1 MRALVG
7 LVAGV
12 LVCFSGAA
20 DATSISTRWG
30 NTQLSQ
36 NECLEHAARTLREAG
51 FDALTPTE
59 TSRYG
64 TKGEYV
70 IAVRCLTQMKMY
82 FMSAAGPSEKL
93 TAQYVEAVDVGF

>member
-7 LVAGV
+7 LVGGV
-12 LVCFSGAA
+12 LLCVSGAA
-20 DATSISTRWG
+20 EATSISTRWG
-30 NTQLSQ
+30 NTQMSQ
-36 NECLEHAARTLREAG
+36 NECLEHAAQTIRQAG

-64 TKGEYV
+64 TKGDYV

-82 FMSAAGPSEKL
+82 FMSAAGPSDKE

>member
-12 LVCFSGAA
+12 LLCCSGAA
-20 DATSISTRWG
+20 EATSISTRWG
-30 NTQLSQ
+30 NTQMSQ
-36 NECLEHAARTLREAG
+36 NECLEHAAHTIRDAG

-64 TKGEYV
+64 TKGDYV

-82 FMSAAGPSEKL
+82 FMSAAGPSDKE
-93 TAQYVEAVDVGF
+93 TAKYVEAVDRGF

>member
-7 LVAGV
+7 LVAV
-12 LVCFSGAA
+12 LLCFSGAA
-20 DATSISTRWG
+20 EATSISTRWG

-36 NECLEHAARTLREAG
+36 NECLEHAARTIREAG

-64 TKGEYV
+64 TKGDYV

-82 FMSAAGPSEKL
+82 FMSAAGPSDKQ
-93 TAQYVEAVDVGF
+93 TATYVEAVDVGF

>member
-12 LVCFSGAA
+12 LVGFGGAA
-20 DATSISTRWG
+20 EATSISTRWG
-30 NTQLSQ
+30 NTQMSQ
-36 NECLEHAARTLREAG
+36 NECLAHAATSIRDAG

-64 TKGEYV
+64 TKGDYV

-82 FMSAAGPSEKL
+82 FMSAAGPSDKE
-93 TAQYVEAVDVGF
+93 TAQLVEAVDVGF